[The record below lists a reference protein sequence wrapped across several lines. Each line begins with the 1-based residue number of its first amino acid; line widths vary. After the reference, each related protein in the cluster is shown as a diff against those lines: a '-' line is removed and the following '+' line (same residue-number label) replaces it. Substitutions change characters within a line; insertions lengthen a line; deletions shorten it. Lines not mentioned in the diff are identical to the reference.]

1 MRFDFLSD
9 TANDILDMCENI
21 DNNKQNYVNTLNR
34 KLTKKE
40 NRCLDYW
47 FTLIEYLKYQKQN
60 NQTDLPLTFEN
71 IKPIYLDYLKENKV
85 VVDKKVENLIDE
97 LKQKD
102 GYIYP
107 DVNKDY
113 EYNTLEFDEI
123 QDLLDEDN
131 NDENTDSDDNSNLNY
146 DEFESF

>member
-1 MRFDFLSD
+1 MR
-9 TANDILDMCENI
+9 I
-21 DNNKQNYVNTLNR
+21 
-34 KLTKKE
+34 
-40 NRCLDYW
+40 
-47 FTLIEYLKYQKQN
+47 
-60 NQTDLPLTFEN
+60 
-71 IKPIYLDYLKENKV
+71 
-85 VVDKKVENLIDE
+85 DKKVENLIDE

-131 NDENTDSDDNSNLNY
+131 NDENTDNGDNSNLNY